1 MASADVPAIDALD
14 EDFAARFP
22 RSRAWA
28 QAAGQ
33 LLAGGIAH
41 DGRATVP
48 FPLSIE
54 EASGPYKWDVD
65 GHEIIDFWMGHGA
78 LMLGH
83 NPAPIVEALAR
94 QVGRGTHFGASH
106 PAEVRWARWI
116 VDLVPSAERVR
127 FVASGTEATLM
138 ALRIA
143 RAATGRSRI
152 VRFEGHFHGWH
163 DWAVLGNRAP
173 FDQPSSG
180 GVPPS
185 VSTEIVVLPANEPTA
200 AEQALSKGD
209 VAGVILEPG
218 GGTQGRTSI
227 TPAFLQTLRELTTR
241 TGSVLIFDEV
251 VTGFRQSPGGVQGL
265 TGVTPDVTAMAKIVA
280 GGLPGGAVGG
290 RADLMDLLS
299 FRPQSGRKRVAHPGT
314 FNANPLTA
322 AAGAAMLEA
331 IADGSALDA
340 AAAGAAELKLRLNEL
355 MVGLGVPGFAYG
367 DRSIVHILLGPHGEQ
382 LRCAGGDVAQLS
394 SPDLLTV
401 DPRLAAEFRTLC
413 LYYGLDLMGPT
424 LMVSSAHT
432 GEVIEEALARFGA
445 VFRMLVDRGT
455 LSRHAA

>member
-1 MASADVPAIDALD
+1 VPAIDDLD
-14 EDFAARFP
+14 AAYSGRFP
-22 RSRAWA
+22 GSRAWA
-28 QAAGQ
+28 QDAGQ
-33 LLAGGIAH
+33 VLAGGIAH

-48 FPLSIE
+48 FPLYIE

-83 NPAPIVEALAR
+83 NPAPIVDALTR
-94 QVGRGTHFGASH
+94 QVGRGMHFGASH
-106 PAEVRWARWI
+106 PAEVRWAQWI
-116 VDLVPSAERVR
+116 IDLVPSAERVR
-127 FVASGTEATLM
+127 FVASGTEATLL

-143 RAATGRSRI
+143 RAATGRNRI

-185 VSTEIVVLPANEPTA
+185 ISTEIVVLPPNEPTA
-200 AEQALSKGD
+200 VEQALAEGD

-241 TGSVLIFDEV
+241 TGTVLIFDEV
-251 VTGFRQSPGGVQGL
+251 VTGFRQSPGGVQAL
-265 TGVTPDVTAMAKIVA
+265 ADVTPDVTAMAKIVA
-280 GGLPGGAVGG
+280 GGMPGGAVGG

-299 FRPQSGRKRVAHPGT
+299 FRPRSGLKRVAHPGT

-322 AAGAAMLEA
+322 TAGAAMLEA
-331 IADGSALDA
+331 IADGAALDA

-355 MVGLGVPGFAYG
+355 MVALGIPGYAYG
-367 DRSIVHILLGPHGEQ
+367 DRSIVHILLGPVGER
-382 LRCAGGDVAQLS
+382 LRHAGGDVAQLS
-394 SPDLLTV
+394 PAELLTV
-401 DPRLAAEFRTLC
+401 DPKVAAEVRTLC
-413 LYYGLDLMGPT
+413 LYHGLDLMGPT
-424 LMVSSAHT
+424 MMVSSVHT
-432 GEVIEEALARFGA
+432 GDVIEQALARFDA

-455 LSRHAA
+455 LSRLAA

>member
-1 MASADVPAIDALD
+1 VLAIDDLD
-14 EDFAARFP
+14 AEYAARFP
-22 RSRAWA
+22 KSRAWVHA
-28 QAAGQ
+28 GGQ

-48 FPLSIE
+48 FPLYIE

-94 QVGRGTHFGASH
+94 QVPRGTHFGASH
-106 PAEVRWARWI
+106 PQEVRWAQWI
-116 VDLVPSAERVR
+116 IDLVPSAERVR

-143 RAATGRSRI
+143 RAATGRSHMI
-152 VRFEGHFHGWH
+152 RFEGHFHGWH
-163 DWAVLGNRAP
+163 DWAILGNRAP

-185 VSTEIVVLPANEPTA
+185 ISTEIVVLLPNEPPA
-200 AEQALSKGD
+200 VEQALAEGD
-209 VAGVILEPG
+209 VAAVILEPG

-227 TPAFLQTLRELTTR
+227 TPAFLQTLRDLTAR
-241 TGSVLIFDEV
+241 TGTVLIFDEV
-251 VTGFRQSPGGVQGL
+251 VTGFRQDPGGVQAL
-265 TGVTPDVTAMAKIVA
+265 TDVTPDLTAMAKIVA

-299 FRPQSGRKRVAHPGT
+299 LRLRSGRKRVAHPGT

-340 AAAGAAELKLRLNEL
+340 AAAAAAVLKLRLNEL
-355 MVGLGVPGFAYG
+355 LVELGIPGFAYG
-367 DRSIVHILLGPHGEQ
+367 DRSIVHLLLGPVGER
-382 LRCAGGDVAQLS
+382 LRRAGGDVAQLS
-394 SPDLLTV
+394 PTDLLTV
-401 DPRLAAEFRTLC
+401 DPRLAAEFRSLC
-413 LYYGLDLMGPT
+413 LFHGLDLMGPT
-424 LMVSSAHT
+424 MMVSSAHT
-432 GEVIEEALARFGA
+432 GEVIEEALARFGG
-445 VFRMLVDRGT
+445 VFRMLVDRGA
-455 LSRHAA
+455 LSRLAA